1 MFLLRLCVA
10 LLILGFFPF
19 STNGQEKIPSP
30 MREMRAVWVATVANI
45 DWPSRPG
52 LTVEQQK
59 TEAIKI
65 LERVKELNLNT
76 VVLQVRPQADA
87 IYPSPLEPWS
97 YYLTGEQGK
106 APEPFYDPL
115 QFWIQESHN
124 RGLEIHAWLNPYRAN
139 HSALRGELSPL
150 SIVKSKPH
158 LVKKLGNAGY
168 YWMNPALKEVQDHSY
183 NVVMDIL
190 KRYDVDAIHLD
201 DYFYPY
207 RDYNDNKDFPD
218 DDTYAEYK
226 KNGGKLEK
234 GDWRRDAVNKFIER
248 VYKSIKKEKP
258 LVKFGI
264 SPYGV
269 YRPGYPEN
277 MGGTFDQYEIMSADA
292 RLWLNK
298 GWIDYYVPQL
308 YWNISRIDLS
318 YPLLLKWWM
327 GENKMKRNLW
337 FGLFIRPE
345 IEKRVMTTEIVS
357 QIMVTRAMVSES
369 PGTMLFSMQSLMNND
384 TLTGRTLKEGAFRNQ
399 ALIPQYTWLD
409 KKPPESPKLKVEKK
423 DKEIKLNWNSK
434 GKEKPFLYVIYIK
447 KGNNWT
453 YEILPENVFEKTI
466 IADTDNISSVAISG
480 VDKCG
485 NESKKNIYSLI
496 SKK

>member
-124 RGLEIHAWLNPYRAN
+124 RGLELHAWLNPYRAN

-207 RDYNDNKDFPD
+207 KDGKGSDFPD
-218 DDTYAEYK
+218 NKAFEKYGNGLSKDD
-226 KNGGKLEK
+226 L
-234 GDWRRDAVNKFIER
+234 
-248 VYKSIKKEKP
+248 
-258 LVKFGI
+258 
-264 SPYGV
+264 
-269 YRPGYPEN
+269 
-277 MGGTFDQYEIMSADA
+277 
-292 RLWLNK
+292 
-298 GWIDYYVPQL
+298 
-308 YWNISRIDLS
+308 
-318 YPLLLKWWM
+318 
-327 GENKMKRNLW
+327 
-337 FGLFIRPE
+337 
-345 IEKRVMTTEIVS
+345 
-357 QIMVTRAMVSES
+357 
-369 PGTMLFSMQSLMNND
+369 
-384 TLTGRTLKEGAFRNQ
+384 
-399 ALIPQYTWLD
+399 
-409 KKPPESPKLKVEKK
+409 K
-423 DKEIKLNWNSK
+423 DKIIKTNNPE
-434 GKEKPFLYVIYIK
+434 EKLALLTEYNRMK
-447 KGNNWT
+447 
-453 YEILPENVFEKTI
+453 
-466 IADTDNISSVAISG
+466 
-480 VDKCG
+480 
-485 NESKKNIYSLI
+485 
-496 SKK
+496 